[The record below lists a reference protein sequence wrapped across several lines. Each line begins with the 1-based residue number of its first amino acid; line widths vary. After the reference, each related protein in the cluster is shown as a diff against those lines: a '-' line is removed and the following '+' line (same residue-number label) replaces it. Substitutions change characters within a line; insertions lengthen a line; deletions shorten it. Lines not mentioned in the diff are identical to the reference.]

1 MKPIYSALA
10 LSAACVLGSAAC
22 SDPGNAAM
30 SSTPPATS
38 STTDALTDCA
48 GNQVSDFT
56 IVDSTISEAQTW
68 SGAVF
73 VRGNIVAA
81 QNAAVTIKPG
91 TQVIMSENSS
101 LDFATNAGASLDA
114 AGASD
119 APVQFCG
126 AQARA
131 GYWAG
136 LMLGAGAD
144 LASRLDDVVISD
156 AGQASGAAL
165 KLSGAAMLHAVTVAG
180 SAGDGIDAVDFDPQ
194 SADVSVQGSAGIG
207 LVLHAGSALSHF
219 PAQITLS
226 GNGDDRVRL
235 RFDTVNENATLHP
248 LAVAYDQEGS
258 LKVGNG
264 AALTME
270 AGVNYQMEPGAS
282 LDIGVD
288 GDSATAQFMGTDAAA
303 VTFSGSAQ
311 ASGSW
316 KGITIGED
324 ASGSMLAHVEIRHAG
339 GDAHAALDVEAKST
353 LDQVLVAESDTGVK
367 IGPQGVTA
375 ESQGLTISGAL
386 QTPLHVA
393 ANALVALPQ
402 FTFEGTGDASILVDA
417 GAISANGTIP
427 AQGLPYDVQGNL
439 EITQGAS
446 VSINAGAQFVMANA
460 SRFMV
465 GMDDSAATI
474 KAQGSESAKV
484 VFRGATD
491 SPGSWYG
498 ITIGSNVS
506 ADSSLNYVEIDDAGA
521 GDMTAGSALTLE
533 TSISVTNSTFVDSS
547 GFGILKAESDTS
559 DYVAQ
564 NSFAGVSADVGVM
577 ATGTL

>member
-1 MKPIYSALA
+1 
-10 LSAACVLGSAAC
+10 
-22 SDPGNAAM
+22 
-30 SSTPPATS
+30 
-38 STTDALTDCA
+38 
-48 GNQVSDFT
+48 
-56 IVDSTISEAQTW
+56 
-68 SGAVF
+68 
-73 VRGNIVAA
+73 
-81 QNAAVTIKPG
+81 
-91 TQVIMSENSS
+91 
-101 LDFATNAGASLDA
+101 
-114 AGASD
+114 
-119 APVQFCG
+119 
-126 AQARA
+126 
-131 GYWAG
+131 
-136 LMLGAGAD
+136 
-144 LASRLDDVVISD
+144 
-156 AGQASGAAL
+156 
-165 KLSGAAMLHAVTVAG
+165 
-180 SAGDGIDAVDFDPQ
+180 
-194 SADVSVQGSAGIG
+194 
-207 LVLHAGSALSHF
+207 
-219 PAQITLS
+219 
-226 GNGDDRVRL
+226 
-235 RFDTVNENATLHP
+235 
-248 LAVAYDQEGS
+248 VAYDQEGS

-577 ATGTL
+577 ATGTLNGLN